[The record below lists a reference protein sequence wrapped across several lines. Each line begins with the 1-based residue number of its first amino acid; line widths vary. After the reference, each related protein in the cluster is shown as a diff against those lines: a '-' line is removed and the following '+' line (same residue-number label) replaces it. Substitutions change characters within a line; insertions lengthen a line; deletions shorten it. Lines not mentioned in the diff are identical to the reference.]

1 MMGLHPGITDFV
13 EALGILAVL
22 GLAAFGIVCAIACRS
37 SDDDNEPWRQQE
49 RRLEN
54 EEDTRD
60 QGPI

>member
-1 MMGLHPGITDFV
+1 VSEILQ
-13 EALGILAVL
+13 ALEDAGDVLVVAICLVLGVL
-22 GLAAFGIVCAIACRS
+22 GLVVKGRRLNG
-37 SDDDNEPWRQQE
+37 NEGWVEQE

>member
-1 MMGLHPGITDFV
+1 MSEILRGLQDAADV
-13 EALGILAVL
+13 LVVVACLVLGVL
-22 GLAAFGIVCAIACRS
+22 GLIVRGRRRNG
-37 SDDDNEPWRQQE
+37 NERWVEQE

>member
-1 MMGLHPGITDFV
+1 MFDEAWDLIVVLGCL
-13 EALGILAVL
+13 ALGIV
-22 GLAAFGIVCAIACRS
+22 GLIVGGGRNGSGANDRWV
-37 SDDDNEPWRQQE
+37 EQE

>member
-1 MMGLHPGITDFV
+1 MSEILR
-13 EALGILAVL
+13 ALQDAADVLVVLVCLVLGVL
-22 GLAAFGIVCAIACRS
+22 GLIVKGRRRNG
-37 SDDDNEPWRQQE
+37 NERWVEQE

>member
-1 MMGLHPGITDFV
+1 VSELLQGLEDAGDVLVVAICLV
-13 EALGILAVL
+13 LGVL
-22 GLAAFGIVCAIACRS
+22 GLVVGGRRRNG
-37 SDDDNEPWRQQE
+37 NERWVEQE

>member
-1 MMGLHPGITDFV
+1 MSEILQ
-13 EALGILAVL
+13 ALEDAGDVLVVAICLVLGVL
-22 GLAAFGIVCAIACRS
+22 GLVVGGRRRNG
-37 SDDDNEPWRQQE
+37 NERWVEQE

>member
-1 MMGLHPGITDFV
+1 MSEILQGLEDAGDVLVI
-13 EALGILAVL
+13 AICLVL
-22 GLAAFGIVCAIACRS
+22 GVLGFVVGGRRRNG
-37 SDDDNEPWRQQE
+37 NERWVEQE

>member
-1 MMGLHPGITDFV
+1 MAELAEPLILLAAV
-13 EALGILAVL
+13 ALGIA
-22 GLAAFGIVCAIACRS
+22 GLLFGHARARRE
-37 SDDDNEPWRQQE
+37 DPQERWRQQE

>member
-1 MMGLHPGITDFV
+1 MSEILQ
-13 EALGILAVL
+13 ALEDAGDVLVVAICLVLGVL
-22 GLAAFGIVCAIACRS
+22 GLVVKGRRLNG
-37 SDDDNEPWRQQE
+37 NEGWVEQE